1 MNQPPSDEH
10 DPRPEPHPEPWLADA
25 LDELRPAPP
34 RPELRAALRAR
45 FVRADASAAPADE
58 PVRPAPTARAPRSA
72 RQRAPASVRP
82 TLRLRN
88 LALAGLAV
96 AAAVAALVFVRPA
109 ATPRVDLV
117 ASSASDLTLDGVP
130 VALDALEKRVLA
142 GATVR
147 SAENSVRL
155 RLDNVALIEL
165 APHSELTL
173 RPWTSSGEGEARLV
187 LARGGVRVVTAP
199 QFAPRRLTVAAPQ
212 AEVAVV
218 GTEFGVDVVE
228 GMGTCVCCTHG
239 SVAVR
244 ALGREGVD
252 TLAAGEMSFC
262 FSSRAE
268 PMRGPVKDD
277 HSAAVI
283 ALRRFEWPATK
294 ASR

>member
-1 MNQPPSDEH
+1 VNQTPGDE
-10 DPRPEPHPEPWLADA
+10 PQSQPEPWLADA

-34 RPELRAALRAR
+34 RPELRATLRAQ
-45 FVRADASAAPADE
+45 FLGAEASAAPADE
-58 PVRPAPTARAPRSA
+58 PVRPAQPARAPRSA
-72 RQRAPASVRP
+72 RQRAPASARP
-82 TLRLRN
+82 ALRLRN
-88 LALAGLAV
+88 LALAALAT
-96 AAAVAALVFVRPA
+96 AAAIAALVFVRTA

-117 ASSASDLTLDGVP
+117 ACSVSDLTLDGVR
-130 VALDALEKRVLA
+130 VAADALEERLLA
-142 GATVR
+142 GAIVR
-147 SAENSVRL
+147 SAESSVRL

-165 APHSELTL
+165 APHTELTL
-173 RPWTSSGEGEARLV
+173 RPWSASGEGEARLV
-187 LARGGVRVVTAP
+187 LTRGGVRVVTAP
-199 QFAPRRLTVAAPQ
+199 EFAPRRLTVAAPQ

-244 ALGREGVD
+244 ALGREGVE
-252 TLAAGEMSFC
+252 TLAAGQMSFC

-283 ALRRFEWPATK
+283 ALRRFDWPATK
-294 ASR
+294 SSR